1 MSAALITGASSG
13 IGLAFARAFARRGWS
28 LVLVARSEQRLQEAA
43 AGLRGLGAAA
53 VEVLPADLG
62 DREQVERVRARLV
75 DPARPV
81 RVLVNNAGFGIDGTF
96 AEPDVAAQDHAF
108 EVMVRSVAVL
118 SGAAAEA
125 MTTRGRGA
133 ILTVS
138 SVAGFVHLGPYSAV
152 KAWATA
158 FAQSLAVE
166 LRGTG
171 VRSAALCPGWVRTE
185 FHERAAMDTSSIPS
199 FLWLD
204 ADAVVE
210 EFLRD
215 VARGSVV
222 SVPSVRFGVPMAVVR
237 HLPGPLVRRLSAAV
251 SARR

>member
-1 MSAALITGASSG
+1 MSTVLITGASSG
-13 IGLAFARAFARRGWS
+13 IGLAFARAFARRGFG
-28 LVLVARSEQRLQEAA
+28 LVLVARGKGRLLEAA
-43 AGLRGLGAAA
+43 AGLRALGAPR

-75 DPARPV
+75 DPERPV

-96 AEPDVAAQDHAF
+96 AHPDVAAQDHAF
-108 EVMVRSVAVL
+108 EVMLRSVAVL

-125 MTTRGRGA
+125 MTRRGRGA

-152 KAWATA
+152 KAWATS

-171 VRSAALCPGWVRTE
+171 VRSAVLCPGWVRTD
-185 FHERAAMDTSSIPS
+185 FHERAGMDTSSIPAL
-199 FLWLD
+199 LWLD

-210 EFLRD
+210 EFLLD
-215 VARGSVV
+215 VARGRVV
-222 SVPSVRFGVPMAVVR
+222 SVPSWRFGVPMAAVR
-237 HLPGPLVRRLSAAV
+237 HLPGSLVRRLSAV
-251 SARR
+251 VLARR

>member
-1 MSAALITGASSG
+1 MSTALITGASSG
-13 IGLAFARAFARRGWS
+13 IGAAFAGAFARRGWS
-28 LVLVARSEQRLQEAA
+28 LVLVARDEGRLEEAA
-43 AGLRGLGAAA
+43 RTFRTLGAPY
-53 VEVLPADLG
+53 VEVLAADLS
-62 DREQVERVRARLV
+62 DREQVARVRDRVA

-81 RVLVNNAGFGIDGTF
+81 RVLVNNAGFGIDGSF
-96 AEPDVAAQDHAF
+96 SELDIAAQDEAL

-125 MTTRGRGA
+125 MIARGRGA

-152 KAWATA
+152 KAWETA

-171 VRSAALCPGWVRTE
+171 VRSAALCAGWVRTE

-222 SVPSVRFGVPMAVVR
+222 SVPSWRFGVPMAVVR

>member
-1 MSAALITGASSG
+1 MSTALITGASSG

-28 LVLVARSEQRLQEAA
+28 LVLVARDKSRLQEAA
-43 AGLRGLGAAA
+43 AGLLGAPR

-75 DPARPV
+75 DPERPV
-81 RVLVNNAGFGIDGTF
+81 RVLVNNAGFGIGGTF
-96 AEPDVAAQDHAF
+96 AEPNVAAHDRAF

-125 MTTRGRGA
+125 MTARGRGA
-133 ILTVS
+133 ILNVS
-138 SVAGFVHLGPYSAV
+138 SVAGFVHIGPYSAV
-152 KAWATA
+152 KAWATS

-171 VRSAALCPGWVRTE
+171 VRSAALCPGWVRTQ

-215 VARGSVV
+215 VARGGVV
-222 SVPSVRFGVPMAVVR
+222 SVPSWRFGVPMAVVR
-237 HLPGPLVRRLSAAV
+237 HLPGSLVRRLSAV
-251 SARR
+251 VLARR

>member
-1 MSAALITGASSG
+1 MSTALITGASSG
-13 IGLAFARAFARRGWS
+13 IGAAFARAFAERGWS
-28 LVLVARSEQRLQEAA
+28 LVLVARGEQRLQEAA
-43 AGLRGLGAAA
+43 RAFEALGAPH
-53 VEVLPADLG
+53 VEVLAADLS
-62 DREQVERVRARLV
+62 DREHVERVRARV
-75 DPARPV
+75 ADRENPI
-81 RVLVNNAGFGIDGTF
+81 RVLVNNAGFGIDGSF
-96 AEPDVAAQDHAF
+96 SEPDMEAQDEAF

-125 MTTRGRGA
+125 MTARGQGA

-158 FAQSLAVE
+158 FTQSLAVE

-171 VRSAALCPGWVRTE
+171 VRAAALCPGWVRTE
-185 FHERAAMDTSSIPS
+185 FHERAAMDTSSIPEA
-199 FLWLD
+199 LWLD
-204 ADAVVE
+204 ADEVVE

-222 SVPSVRFGVPMAVVR
+222 SVPSWRFGVPVAVAR
-237 HLPGPLVRRLSAAV
+237 HLPDALVRRISSAV
-251 SARR
+251 LARR

>member
-1 MSAALITGASSG
+1 MSTALVTGASSG
-13 IGLAFARAFARRGWS
+13 IGLAFARAFARRGFG
-28 LVLVARSEQRLQEAA
+28 LVLVARDEARLRDEAA
-43 AGLRGLGAAA
+43 DLRRRGSPQ
-53 VEVLPADLG
+53 VEVLRADLA
-62 DREQVERVRARLV
+62 DREQVESVRRRLV

-81 RVLVNNAGFGIDGTF
+81 RVLVNNAGFGIEGSF
-96 AEPDVAAQDHAF
+96 AVPDVAAQDQAF

-125 MTTRGRGA
+125 MAARGRGA

-158 FAQSLAVE
+158 FTQSLAVE

-171 VRSAALCPGWVRTE
+171 VRAAVLCPGWVRTE
-185 FHERAAMDTSSIPS
+185 FHTRAAMDTSSIPA
-199 FLWLD
+199 FLWLR

-210 EFLRD
+210 EFLGD
-215 VARGSVV
+215 VARGQVV
-222 SVPSVRFGVPMAVVR
+222 SVPSWRFGVPMALVR
-237 HLPGPLVRRLSAAV
+237 HLPGWLVRRLSSAV
-251 SARR
+251 LARR

>member
-1 MSAALITGASSG
+1 MSTALITGASTG
-13 IGLAFARAFARRGWS
+13 IGAAFARAFARRGWS
-28 LVLVARSEQRLQEAA
+28 LVLVSRDEARLEEAGTA
-43 AGLRGLGAAA
+43 FRALGAPQ
-53 VEVLPADLG
+53 VEVLPADLT

-75 DPARPV
+75 DPERPV
-81 RVLVNNAGFGIDGTF
+81 RVLVNNSGFGIDGGF
-96 AEPDVAAQDHAF
+96 SEPDVAAQDAAF

-118 SGAAAEA
+118 SGAAAEVMRA
-125 MTTRGRGA
+125 RGRGA
-133 ILTVS
+133 ILTVA

-158 FAQSLAVE
+158 FTQSLAVE

-171 VRSAALCPGWVRTE
+171 VWAAALCPGWVRTE

-215 VARGSVV
+215 VARGQVV
-222 SVPSVRFGVPMAVVR
+222 SVPSWRFGVPVAVVK
-237 HLPGPLVRRLSAAV
+237 HLPEALVRRISAAV
-251 SARR
+251 LARR

>member
-1 MSAALITGASSG
+1 MSTALITGASSG

-28 LVLVARSEQRLQEAA
+28 LVLVARSEQRLREAA
-43 AGLRGLGAAA
+43 AGLHALGAAA

-62 DREQVERVRARLV
+62 DRGQVEHVRARLV

-96 AEPDVAAQDHAF
+96 SEPNVAAQDHAF
-108 EVMVRSVAVL
+108 EVMVRAVAVL

-125 MTTRGRGA
+125 MTARGRGA

-215 VARGSVV
+215 VARGVVV
-222 SVPSVRFGVPMAVVR
+222 SVPSWRFAIPMALVR
-237 HLPGPLVRRLSAAV
+237 HLPGPLVRGLSAAV

>member
-1 MSAALITGASSG
+1 
-13 IGLAFARAFARRGWS
+13 
-28 LVLVARSEQRLQEAA
+28 
-43 AGLRGLGAAA
+43 
-53 VEVLPADLG
+53 
-62 DREQVERVRARLV
+62 
-75 DPARPV
+75 
-81 RVLVNNAGFGIDGTF
+81 VLVNNSGFGIDGGF
-96 AEPDVAAQDHAF
+96 SEPDVAAQDAAF

-125 MTTRGRGA
+125 MTVRGRGA
-133 ILTVS
+133 ILTVA

-158 FAQSLAVE
+158 FTQSLAVE

-171 VRSAALCPGWVRTE
+171 VRAAALCPGWVRTE
-185 FHERAAMDTSSIPS
+185 FHERAAMDTSAIPS

-215 VARGSVV
+215 VARGQVV
-222 SVPSVRFGVPMAVVR
+222 SVPSWRFGVPAAVVR
-237 HLPGPLVRRLSAAV
+237 QLPDALVRRLSAAV
-251 SARR
+251 LARR

>member
-1 MSAALITGASSG
+1 MSTALITGASSG

-62 DREQVERVRARLV
+62 DREQVERVRARIV

-133 ILTVS
+133 ILPVS

-158 FAQSLAVE
+158 FTQSLAVE

-171 VRSAALCPGWVRTE
+171 VRAAALCPGWVRTE
-185 FHERAAMDTSSIPS
+185 FHERAAMDTSAIPGS
-199 FLWLD
+199 LWLD

-215 VARGSVV
+215 VTRGRVV
-222 SVPSVRFGVPMAVVR
+222 SVPSWRFGVPVAVAR
-237 HLPGPLVRRLSAAV
+237 HLPDALIRRISAAV
-251 SARR
+251 LARR